1 MGPTTTLTAGRAA
14 GALTLS
20 MGAQEI
26 RRCRADAILGTSAEA
41 LTPSVVRGL
50 RDLGLFDGGDWH
62 AAEGAASVLI
72 EDREAALERGA
83 QPLAE
88 LLGTGMASDGLGIG
102 SVSAEG
108 EGLERA
114 VRDGLQRAGVSAQ
127 DVHHVWVD
135 LKGSAGSD
143 AAAESALGRVLP
155 QAQRHAS
162 RPVLGDSFAVGGL
175 LDVVLAAGAIS
186 RGEAEGPVVVTT
198 SSSNGFHLALVLGAA
213 EADHGVS

>member
-1 MGPTTTLTAGRAA
+1 MNLGCVGPTTTLTAGRAA

-72 EDREAALERGA
+72 EDRDSALERGA

-114 VRDGLQRAGVSAQ
+114 
-127 DVHHVWVD
+127 
-135 LKGSAGSD
+135 
-143 AAAESALGRVLP
+143 
-155 QAQRHAS
+155 
-162 RPVLGDSFAVGGL
+162 
-175 LDVVLAAGAIS
+175 
-186 RGEAEGPVVVTT
+186 PVVGDGGEVD
-198 SSSNGFHLALVLGAA
+198 GQGAGGHVALVAGGPEAGKGRALRGQGRRATRRAWGGEGSCGSRRGWRGA
-213 EADHGVS
+213 S

>member
-1 MGPTTTLTAGRAA
+1 MC
-14 GALTLS
+14 
-20 MGAQEI
+20 I
-26 RRCRADAILGTSAEA
+26 RDS
-41 LTPSVVRGL
+41 
-50 RDLGLFDGGDWH
+50 
-62 AAEGAASVLI
+62 
-72 EDREAALERGA
+72 
-83 QPLAE
+83 
-88 LLGTGMASDGLGIG
+88 
-102 SVSAEG
+102 
-108 EGLERA
+108 
-114 VRDGLQRAGVSAQ
+114 
-127 DVHHVWVD
+127 VWVD